1 MGLLNIFGDNA
12 GAWNWR
18 FALGYQHW
26 QFPCRVKQQEFISA
40 LPESFLHQPRCNA
53 VFAKNQAHVSR
64 MRTERVMKQR
74 QHGRP
79 DWSGNAATVGINGGT
94 IERRNG
100 GANCKEFL
108 RFFVAWLVPLR
119 KNP

>member
-1 MGLLNIFGDNA
+1 
-12 GAWNWR
+12 
-18 FALGYQHW
+18 
-26 QFPCRVKQQEFISA
+26 
-40 LPESFLHQPRCNA
+40 
-53 VFAKNQAHVSR
+53 
-64 MRTERVMKQR
+64 MKQR